1 MTLNPHRLYIAEK
14 FSDARSFL
22 LLPRD
27 DAKAIEA
34 AFLEISLVLSPPYL
48 RDNDPDIDC
57 DVADM
62 ISELKKIMYPRI
74 PQSQRCAVDSDV
86 GWFGNVARRMR
97 HPKKERLAELV
108 NNLANHFSREC
119 R

>member
-1 MTLNPHRLYIAEK
+1 MAMNPHRFYIAEK
-14 FSDARSFL
+14 FSDARGFL

-48 RDNDPDIDC
+48 SDNDPDIDC

-62 ISELKKIMYPRI
+62 IRELKKIMYPCI
-74 PQSQRCAVDSDV
+74 PQSQRGALGSDV
-86 GWFGNVARRMR
+86 GWFALVARKMR

-108 NNLANHFSREC
+108 NNLANHFAQEC

>member
-1 MTLNPHRLYIAEK
+1 MTLNPHRFYIAEK

-48 RDNDPDIDC
+48 GDNDPDIDC

-62 ISELKKIMYPRI
+62 ICELKKIMHPHI
-74 PQSQRCAVDSDV
+74 PQRQRGAVGSDV
-86 GWFGNVARRMR
+86 GWFGFVAKRIRR
-97 HPKKERLAELV
+97 PKKERLAELV
-108 NNLANHFSREC
+108 NNLANHFSQEC

>member
-1 MTLNPHRLYIAEK
+1 MKMNPHRFYIAEK

-34 AFLEISLVLSPPYL
+34 ALLEISLVLSPPYL
-48 RDNDPDIDC
+48 MVNDPDMDC
-57 DVADM
+57 DVVDM
-62 ISELKKIMYPRI
+62 ILELKKIMYPRI
-74 PQSQRCAVDSDV
+74 PQGQSRTVGSDV
-86 GWFGNVARRMR
+86 GWFGQVARRMR
-97 HPKKERLAELV
+97 YPKKERLAELV